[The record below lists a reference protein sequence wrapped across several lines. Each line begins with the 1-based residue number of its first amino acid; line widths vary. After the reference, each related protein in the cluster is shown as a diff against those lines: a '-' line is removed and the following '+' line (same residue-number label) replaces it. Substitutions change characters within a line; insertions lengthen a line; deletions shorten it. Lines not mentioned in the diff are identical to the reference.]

1 MRNWLLGSL
10 LGLSL
15 VFAAGCDTQ
24 NATPEIKESTENS
37 EVMESRTIFTGTLT
51 EHLEESA
58 MEDDSV
64 LLFLE
69 NVESIEDPENIVDI
83 FIQRGVG
90 INVKTEDIAYWRAW
104 RKGSKVEVTLK
115 GLPATT
121 ASISPQVAG
130 NAIENITLLP

>member
-1 MRNWLLGSL
+1 MKKWLLGSL

-15 VFAAGCDTQ
+15 VFVAGCGTQ
-24 NATPEIKESTENS
+24 NATSETKEST

-69 NVESIEDPENIVDI
+69 NV
-83 FIQRGVG
+83 
-90 INVKTEDIAYWRAW
+90 
-104 RKGSKVEVTLK
+104 
-115 GLPATT
+115 
-121 ASISPQVAG
+121 
-130 NAIENITLLP
+130 